1 MLLGFASPDSNVY
14 LILAG
19 IGTILFLAKFVLL
32 LLGAGGH
39 DSGMDALHAG
49 GDVTI
54 HVGDTGMGHA
64 DVHSD
69 QHSDSTASFQLLS
82 IQSVL
87 GFFMGLGWMGL
98 AMIEQ
103 WHYARWPAMAAAF
116 GFGLAMML
124 LTAVLSFYMR
134 RLDKDPHYDVHS
146 CVGSLGR
153 VYLTIPEKGKGMGQV
168 EVNCSGRRM
177 IIQATSTGPTLAAFT
192 SVKVLAV
199 DDLSHLIVEPEG
211 TAPLKT

>member
-1 MLLGFASPDSNVY
+1 MLLAFSSPDSTVY
-14 LILAG
+14 LVLALL
-19 IGTILFLAKFVLL
+19 GTTLFVAKFVLL

-39 DSGMDALHAG
+39 DSGMDAMHAG

-54 HVGDTGMGHA
+54 HVGDSGMGHA

-69 QHSDSTASFQLLS
+69 QHGDSTASFQLLS

-87 GFFMGLGWMGL
+87 GFLMGLGWMGL

-103 WHYARWPAMAAAF
+103 WHQPRWIALVAAF
-116 GFGLAMML
+116 GFGFAMML
-124 LTAVLSFYMR
+124 LSAILTFYMR
-134 RLDKDPHYDVHS
+134 RLDKDPHYDVRS
-146 CVGSLGR
+146 CVGGMGR

-177 IIQATSTGPTLAAFT
+177 IIQATSAGPVLAAFT
-192 SVKVLAV
+192 PVKVVAV
-199 DDLSHLIVEPEG
+199 DGLSRLVVEPQAAT
-211 TAPLKT
+211 TAHS